1 MASGV
6 VVEKLRGYRGSC
18 TLCVYPKKHD
28 EIKNLLG
35 ETFEVEAEGRDI
47 TNEDIGEGAKS
58 TWGGDY
64 SMADIKWHE

>member
-1 MASGV
+1 MYL
-6 VVEKLRGYRGSC
+6 KN
-18 TLCVYPKKHD
+18 HD

-47 TNEDIGEGAKS
+47 TNEDIGEGTKS